1 MSVYRCLYYL
11 ISVHLSS
18 KSYICNKIKSMKKIY
33 VLASLA
39 FTVNAFAQ
47 GVGISSSSITP
58 DPSAILELRSTTQGL
73 LFPRTT
79 TGSISS
85 PAQGLMIFNT
95 TTNQFSYY
103 DGSAWQAILGGGNG
117 ITSLN
122 GLTGSTQAFA
132 NGTNVTITSAGTTH
146 TLGWTGQLSVAN
158 GGTGLAAGTS
168 GGILGYTASGTL
180 ASSGLL
186 TQNALLLGGGAGATP
201 TALGSLGTTTSV
213 LHGNVA
219 GAPTYGA
226 VVLTTDVSGILPVA
240 NGGTGSAVQNYVDLT
255 TAQTAAGAKTW
266 SGLGTFNAGITST
279 GAAINLNA
287 SSNFATNINT
297 GTSTGAVTIGGT
309 VAQTIAIGNGVAG
322 NTINIAD
329 GANTTAQTINIG
341 SGANA
346 ANNTIKIGAGVN
358 TAGVTAITIG
368 STAALAN
375 SLTLEAGTGAIT
387 FGNSANARTWN
398 VGAGNAIQTVN
409 LFNNATPANIIK
421 IGGAASTTTIGSIKN
436 TIGIAGV
443 ANGDGVRIGNGRV
456 TINKP
461 TAPTVGLNANTTA
474 TVTEIL
480 DAGIIGFAS
489 ALGRNLTLPTAQGA
503 AGLVQA
509 LPGTPAV
516 GDVFTFEVF
525 NTGAGAITLVAGA
538 GITIVNTNTI
548 SSTGGN
554 RIVYCRVTSI
564 AAGAETISIY

>member
-1 MSVYRCLYYL
+1 
-11 ISVHLSS
+11 
-18 KSYICNKIKSMKKIY
+18 MKKIY
-33 VLASLA
+33 LLASLA
-39 FTVNAFAQ
+39 FSVNAFAQ

-95 TTNQFSYY
+95 ASNQFNYF
-103 DGSAWQAILGGGNG
+103 DGTSWQAILGGGNG

-122 GLTGSTQAFA
+122 GLTGSSQTFA

-146 TLGWTGQLSVAN
+146 TLGWTGLLSVAN
-158 GGTGLAAGTS
+158 GGTGLASGTS
-168 GGILGYTASGTL
+168 GGILGYTAAGTL
-180 ASSGLL
+180 ASSGVL

-213 LHGNVA
+213 LHGNA
-219 GAPTYGA
+219 GGAPTYGA

-240 NGGTGSAVQNYVDLT
+240 NGGTGSTTQNYVDLT

-279 GAAINLNA
+279 GAVVNLNA

-309 VAQTIAIGNGVAG
+309 AAQTIAIGNGVAG
-322 NTINIAD
+322 NTINIAN
-329 GANTTAQTINIG
+329 GVNTAAQTINIG
-341 SGANA
+341 AGANV

-398 VGAGNAIQTVN
+398 VGAGNAVQTVN
-409 LFNNATPANIIK
+409 LFNNATPANSIK

-443 ANGDGVRIGNGRV
+443 ANGDGLRIGSGRV
-456 TINKP
+456 TMNKP
-461 TAPTVGLNANTTA
+461 TAPTVALNANTTA
-474 TVTEIL
+474 TVAQIL
-480 DAGIIGFAS
+480 NAGIIGFAS
-489 ALGRNLTLPTAQGA
+489 AIARNLTLPTAQGA

-509 LPGTPAV
+509 LPGTPAI

-525 NTGAGAITLVAGA
+525 NTGGGAITLVG
-538 GITIVNTNTI
+538 GTGCTIVNTGTI
-548 SSTGGN
+548 TGGG
-554 RIVYCRVTSI
+554 RTIYCRVTGVT
-564 AAGAETISIY
+564 AGAETISIY